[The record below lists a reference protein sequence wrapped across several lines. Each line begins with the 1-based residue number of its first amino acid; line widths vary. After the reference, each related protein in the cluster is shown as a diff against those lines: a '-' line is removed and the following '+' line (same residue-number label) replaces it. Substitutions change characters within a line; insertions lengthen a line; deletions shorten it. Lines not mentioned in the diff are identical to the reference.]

1 MEFSYLQPMYNLST
15 FKEKDITV
23 IIEFIK
29 ANSFA
34 MLMAVDADYRPV
46 ATQIPFLFAEREGQ
60 LFLRGHFMKG
70 NDHHKAIE
78 QNKQVLVVFTG
89 PHCYISASWYEPKHQ
104 QTASTW
110 NYMSVHA
117 RGELRFL
124 SDEELLQ
131 VLDDTTSFYENN
143 PASPSLYK
151 EMSPEY
157 VQRLAKAIVAF
168 EIKVSSLEHVF
179 KLSQNRDQKSYENI
193 LAKLEAGDPNA
204 QGVAHEMRKRKD
216 QLFVS

>member
-1 MEFSYLQPMYNLST
+1 MYNLSS
-15 FKEKDITV
+15 FKEKDPAIV
-23 IIEFIK
+23 LEFMK
-29 ANSFA
+29 AHSFA
-34 MLMAVDADYRPV
+34 MLMAVDGEQRPV
-46 ATQIPFLFAEREGQ
+46 ATQIPFLLEEREGQ
-60 LFLRGHFMKG
+60 LYLRGHIMKG

-78 QNKQVLVVFTG
+78 QNQQVLVVFTG

-124 SDEELLQ
+124 SEEELLQ

-143 PASPSLYK
+143 PASPALYK

-157 VQRLAKAIVAF
+157 IQRMAKAIVAF
-168 EIKVSSLEHVF
+168 EIKVSVLEHVF

-193 LAKLEAGDPNA
+193 LAKLDAGDPNA

-216 QLFVS
+216 QLFA

>member
-1 MEFSYLQPMYNLST
+1 MYTLPT
-15 FKEKDITV
+15 FKEKDPAV
-23 IIEFIK
+23 ILEFMK
-29 ANSFA
+29 AHSFA
-34 MLMAVDADYRPV
+34 MLMAVDAEHRPV

-60 LFLRGHFMKG
+60 LYLRGHIMKG
-70 NDHHKAIE
+70 NDHHKALE

-89 PHCYISASWYEPKHQ
+89 PHAYISASWYENKQ
-104 QTASTW
+104 QASTW

-117 RGELRFL
+117 RGELSFL
-124 SDEELLQ
+124 DGEELLKT
-131 VLDDTTSFYENN
+131 LDDTTGYYENN

-151 EMSPEY
+151 ELSPEY
-157 VQRLAKAIVAF
+157 VMRLTKAIVAF
-168 EIKVSSLEHVF
+168 EIRITSIEHVF

-216 QLFVS
+216 QLFAS

>member
-1 MEFSYLQPMYNLST
+1 MYTLPT
-15 FKEKDITV
+15 FKEKDTAV
-23 IIEFIK
+23 ILEFMK
-29 ANSFA
+29 THSFA
-34 MLMAVDADYRPV
+34 MLMAVDAEQRPV

-60 LFLRGHFMKG
+60 LYLRGHIMKG

-124 SDEELLQ
+124 SDQELLQ

-143 PASPSLYK
+143 PSSPSLYK
-151 EMSPEY
+151 GMSSEY
-157 VQRLAKAIVAF
+157 VQRMAKAIVAF

-216 QLFVS
+216 QLFA

>member
-1 MEFSYLQPMYNLST
+1 MYSLSS
-15 FKEKDITV
+15 FKEKDPAV
-23 IIEFIK
+23 VLEFMK

-34 MLMAVDADYRPV
+34 MLMAVDAGQRPV
-46 ATQIPFLFAEREGQ
+46 ATQIPFLLEEREGQ
-60 LFLRGHFMKG
+60 LYLRGHIMKG
-70 NDHHKAIE
+70 NDHHRAVE

-89 PHCYISASWYEPKHQ
+89 PHCYVSASWYEPQHQ

-124 SDEELLQ
+124 SEEELLQ

-151 EMSPEY
+151 EMSPDY
-157 VQRLAKAIVAF
+157 VQRMAKAIVAF
-168 EIKVSSLEHVF
+168 EIQVNSLEHVF
-179 KLSQNRDQKSYENI
+179 KLSQNRDQKTYENI
-193 LAKLEAGDPNA
+193 LAKLDAGDPGA

-216 QLFVS
+216 QLFAS